1 VLLRVLALLI
11 LTMSI
16 AIGSAA
22 GGPRVSV
29 PYQYAGVVENGR
41 GAPSHYLES
50 GDRLRFSFFD
60 WLSKGRRSE
69 PYQLCLGRAKGASL
83 RCWNLSA
90 RYGMGTLALTKLPP
104 NVPFSTLLS
113 ARWLV
118 GGRTVATW
126 PFYYVRAAG

>member
-1 VLLRVLALLI
+1 VLLRALALVI
-11 LTMSI
+11 VTISF
-16 AIGSAA
+16 AVGTAA
-22 GGPRVSV
+22 GSPPVCV

-69 PYQLCLGRAKGASL
+69 PYQLCVGRAKGASL

-90 RYGMGTLALTKLPP
+90 RYGVGTFALTKLPP
-104 NVPFSTLLS
+104 NVPVSTFLS

-118 GGRTVATW
+118 AGRTVATW